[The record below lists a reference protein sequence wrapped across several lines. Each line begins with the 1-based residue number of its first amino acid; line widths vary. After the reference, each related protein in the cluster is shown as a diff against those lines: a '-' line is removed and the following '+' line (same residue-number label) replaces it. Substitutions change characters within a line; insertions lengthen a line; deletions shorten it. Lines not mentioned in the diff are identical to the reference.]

1 MSINKKTSKDLSN
14 SKIKLNSSVTNL
26 QKQMQKKKNI
36 TTRATSNKIHQ
47 INERNNTNNGK

>member
-14 SKIKLNSSVTNL
+14 SKIKLNSSVTRL

-47 INERNNTNNGK
+47 INERNNTNNGN

>member
-14 SKIKLNSSVTNL
+14 SKIKLNSSVTRL

>member
-14 SKIKLNSSVTNL
+14 SKIKLNSSITRL
-26 QKQMQKKKNI
+26 QKQTQKKKNI

>member
-14 SKIKLNSSVTNL
+14 SKIKLNSSITRL
-26 QKQMQKKKNI
+26 QKQTQKKKNI

-47 INERNNTNNGK
+47 INERNSTNNGK

>member
-14 SKIKLNSSVTNL
+14 TKIKLNSSITRL
-26 QKQMQKKKNI
+26 QKQTQKKKNI
-36 TTRATSNKIHQ
+36 TTRATSNKNHQ

>member
-1 MSINKKTSKDLSN
+1 MSINKKTLKDLSN
-14 SKIKLNSSVTNL
+14 SKIKLNTSITRL
-26 QKQMQKKKNI
+26 QKQTQKKKNI